1 MRFEYYIRG
10 AKHMEKV
17 YTLLTKQGLQ
27 VNYIGTFDSKDKIY
41 NAINED
47 LDECGSVMVA
57 GREIIESDD
66 YEHIIIENEVEK
78 PCIVG
83 VIE

>member
-1 MRFEYYIRG
+1 
-10 AKHMEKV
+10 MEKV

-27 VNYIGTFDSKDKIY
+27 VKYIGTFDNKDKIY
-41 NAINED
+41 NAINEN
-47 LDECGSVMVA
+47 LDECGSVMVV

-66 YEHIIIENEVEK
+66 YEYIIIENEVEK

>member
-1 MRFEYYIRG
+1 
-10 AKHMEKV
+10 METV

-27 VNYIGTFDSKDKIY
+27 VKHIGTFDNKDKIY
-41 NAINED
+41 NAINEN

-66 YEHIIIENEVEK
+66 YEYIIIENEVEK